1 MLRENRY
8 QLIILCSLKISF
20 KSHSKGLSVSQ
31 KFFESQNVTEKV
43 LYSSSCHRESSRWK
57 FLSENEGEDFI
68 QERGKSSHVPAAR
81 SMGVGQGGVLQKR
94 DVFLAI

>member
-1 MLRENRY
+1 M
-8 QLIILCSLKISF
+8 KIFF

-43 LYSSSCHRESSRWK
+43 LYSSSCHRENSQWK

-68 QERGKSSHVPAAR
+68 RKDKSSHVPATR
-81 SMGVGQGGVLQKR
+81 MVGVGQAGVLQKG

>member
-1 MLRENRY
+1 MLRKNRH

-31 KFFESQNVTEKV
+31 KFFESQKVTEKV
-43 LYSSSCHRESSRWK
+43 LYSSSCRRENSQWK

-68 QERGKSSHVPAAR
+68 QERDKSSHVPAAR
-81 SMGVGQGGVLQKR
+81 LMGVGQAGVLQKG